1 MYYVFGELHY
11 LFYDLSLL
19 YFSLLIFTIGS
30 VLLVNPILSRESA
43 SFVFCVLLLQLL
55 FLFSSDISV
64 RFSSSALMKPP
75 FFFTPFSFPAQ
86 TLLSL
91 FSPFLYPSVPILEFP
106 FLPFYY
112 KFKSFCFISIIWL
125 FLSFYFIY

>member
-75 FFFTPFSFPAQ
+75 FFS
-86 TLLSL
+86 LLSL
-91 FSPFLYPSVPILEFP
+91 FLLKHFCPFFLLSYIL
-106 FLPFYY
+106 
-112 KFKSFCFISIIWL
+112 L
-125 FLSFYFIY
+125 FLSLSSLFCLSITNSKAFAL